1 MQDTITLSQSLLRQ
15 GGPLRDEICDDRS
28 PGLVGRGLTTQ
39 SPIYSFDLNVKEC
52 DRSHIVTKYYEP
64 MNKHLL
70 VINGKQWQYIGY
82 ICEKKK
88 YSVYN

>member
-1 MQDTITLSQSLLRQ
+1 MKFVMTVLLVSWA
-15 GGPLRDEICDDRS
+15 GDF
-28 PGLVGRGLTTQ
+28 TTQ

-82 ICEKKK
+82 ICEKKQ

>member
-1 MQDTITLSQSLLRQ
+1 MKFVMTVLLVTWAE
-15 GGPLRDEICDDRS
+15 DF
-28 PGLVGRGLTTQ
+28 TMQ
-39 SPIYSFDLNVKEC
+39 SPVYSFDLNVKEC
-52 DRSHIVTKYYEP
+52 DQSHIVTKYYEP

-82 ICEKKK
+82 LCEKIK

>member
-1 MQDTITLSQSLLRQ
+1 MKYVMTILLVAWAE
-15 GGPLRDEICDDRS
+15 DF
-28 PGLVGRGLTTQ
+28 TTK
-39 SPIYSFDLNVKEC
+39 SPIHSFDLQVKEC
-52 DRSHIVTKYYEP
+52 GQSHIVTKFYEP